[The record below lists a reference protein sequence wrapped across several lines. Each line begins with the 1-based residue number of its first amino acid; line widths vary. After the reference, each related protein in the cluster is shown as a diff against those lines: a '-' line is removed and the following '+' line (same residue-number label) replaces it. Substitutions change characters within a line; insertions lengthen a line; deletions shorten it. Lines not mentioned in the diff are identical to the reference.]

1 MDRVTV
7 AVGRSVTLI
16 SNSTRKVKRRSVESR
31 VGIAL
36 QKFDGNSA
44 NPKRSGEDLGAEE
57 LDAFGRL
64 TCAEYFCRIDF
75 IFELRLGIP
84 YPADPATELF
94 NFLKCQLI

>member
-16 SNSTRKVKRRSVESR
+16 SNSTRKVKRRSVESL

-44 NPKRSGEDLGAEE
+44 NPKRSGEDRGAEE
-57 LDAFGRL
+57 LAAFG
-64 TCAEYFCRIDF
+64 
-75 IFELRLGIP
+75 
-84 YPADPATELF
+84 
-94 NFLKCQLI
+94 